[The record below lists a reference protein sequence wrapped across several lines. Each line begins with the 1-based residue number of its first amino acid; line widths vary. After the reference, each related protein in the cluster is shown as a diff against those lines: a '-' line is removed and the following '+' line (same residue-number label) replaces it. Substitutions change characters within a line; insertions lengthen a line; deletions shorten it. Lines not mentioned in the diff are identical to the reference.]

1 MKKDNTLVTII
12 IRYTSGGREET
23 DKLYMEDGYFNSS
36 KFGLELSEE
45 LMDIYIDSAFSS
57 VFEK

>member
-1 MKKDNTLVTII
+1 MTII